1 MGDFGEI
8 YYHVYTVIFT
18 TLGKMTDADRVI
30 NPQHFA
36 IFGAMR
42 QTSGSE
48 SGNLDSNH
56 GSFLVDVLA
65 LAEVCAL

>member
-8 YYHVYTVIFT
+8 YYHFYTVIFT
-18 TLGKMTDADRVI
+18 TLGKMTDADKVI

-48 SGNLDSNH
+48 CGLIRKSGFESRIIF
-56 GSFLVDVLA
+56 G
-65 LAEVCAL
+65 